1 MRLPAALLT
10 YAAIVAAIVVMCFAL
25 AALELPARLF
35 GFAAVALT
43 IAGTWYALAHT
54 VRPRDPIAWYMS
66 WGGYW
71 HPIGLYNRITKEKAD
86 AMHAAGDAYMVGEYN
101 ETGQLIRATKFLKG
115 EVFFQYNYSYHDNGM
130 LKTARVARGGRE
142 TLLQWD
148 ERGKPPPDQ
157 HNRL

>member
-10 YAAIVAAIVVMCFAL
+10 LAAIVAAFVVMCFAL
-25 AALELPARLF
+25 AALPLPARLF

-54 VRPRDPIAWYMS
+54 VRPRDPIAYYTS

-71 HPIGLYNRITKEKAD
+71 HPIGLYNRITKQKAEE
-86 AMHAAGDAYMVGEYN
+86 MHAEGSAYMVGEYN

-115 EVFFQYNYSYHDNGM
+115 EIFFQYNYSYHDNGR

-142 TLLQWD
+142 TLLQYD
-148 ERGKPPPDQ
+148 ERGKAPEGQ
-157 HNRL
+157 RGRL